1 MPDYQS
7 VEVLGD
13 GRVTFRL
20 CAPEATTVRL
30 ISSDAAD
37 VIPLGFGDETPGL
50 AMSKDDEG
58 LWTVTTPA
66 PLEVDTFRF
75 VFRVNGVDVAD
86 PEGSSVIGGYPGG
99 VSSVVATGREAGA
112 FQAYDRNVPH
122 GAVSRIEYWS
132 SSLNVKRPAVVYTPP
147 GYMTG
152 DAAYPV
158 LYLVHGAGD
167 REDGWTAIGRA
178 HYILDNLIAAGKAE
192 PMIIVMPLG
201 HTPPRPDA
209 DMLANTDFSDDLLT
223 DLVPFIE
230 ANFRTVNERGA
241 RAMAGLSMG
250 GAHTMATGLVNP
262 ELFAYIG
269 IFSMGLMSAERVDAY
284 EARNAAALGKASE
297 SMKLVYYA
305 MGKTFCTVR
314 SHPRGPCSRSTAS
327 SMSTSKARAATLGP
341 TVATTSPTSCRGCS
355 SERACQEDAW
365 SSGSRTVTQP
375 RQDLVREPLCRDL
388 CLGRVRREIRSHDG
402 ELVEA

>member
-1 MPDYQS
+1 MRRTFHSGVAAGALLALALSAGAQPPADAEPETCEGTGFMPMPDYQS
-7 VEVLGD
+7 VEMLAD
-13 GRVTFRL
+13 GRVTFRI
-20 CAPEATTVRL
+20 CAPEATTVRV
-30 ISSDAAD
+30 ISGDAAD
-37 VIPLGFGDETPGL
+37 VIPIGFGGETPGL

-86 PEGSSVIGGYPGG
+86 PVGSSVIGGYPGG
-99 VSSVVATGREAGA
+99 VSSVVATGRKAGA
-112 FQAYDRNVPH
+112 FQAYDKNVPH
-122 GAVSRIEYWS
+122 GVVSRIEYWS

-147 GYMTG
+147 GYMSN

-178 HYILDNLIAAGKAE
+178 HYILDNLIAAGEAE

-230 ANFRTVNERGA
+230 ANFRTANEHGA

-250 GAHTMATGLVNP
+250 GAHTMSTGLVNP
-262 ELFAYIG
+262 ELFAYVG
-269 IFSMGLMSAERVDAY
+269 IFSMGLMSAERVVAY
-284 EARNAAALGKASE
+284 QARNAAALANASE

-305 MGKTFCTVR
+305 MGKTDFLYDSVAPTRAVFEKYGIAHVYIESEGGHTWANWR
-314 SHPRGPCSRSTAS
+314 DYLADFLPRLF
-327 SMSTSKARAATLGP
+327 K
-341 TVATTSPTSCRGCS
+341 
-355 SERACQEDAW
+355 
-365 SSGSRTVTQP
+365 
-375 RQDLVREPLCRDL
+375 
-388 CLGRVRREIRSHDG
+388 
-402 ELVEA
+402 

>member
-1 MPDYQS
+1 MGRMFPSAVVGGALVALAIPAWAQPPAEPETCEGAGFMPTPDYQS

-13 GRVTFRL
+13 GRVTFRI

-37 VIPLGFGDETPGL
+37 VIPIGFAGETPGL
-50 AMSKDDEG
+50 AMTKDDEG

-86 PEGSSVIGGYPGG
+86 PLGSSVIGGYPGG
-99 VSSVVATGREAGA
+99 VSSVVATGRDAGA
-112 FQAYDRNVPH
+112 FQAYDKNVPH
-122 GAVSRIEYWS
+122 GVVSRIEYWS
-132 SSLNVKRPAVVYTPP
+132 SSLTVKRPAVVYTPP
-147 GYMTG
+147 GYMTS

-178 HYILDNLIAAGKAE
+178 HYILDNLIAADKAE

-201 HTPPRPDA
+201 HTPSRPDA

-230 ANFRTVNERGA
+230 GNFRTVNVRGG

-250 GAHTMATGLVNP
+250 GAHTMSTGLVNP
-262 ELFAYIG
+262 ELFAYVG
-269 IFSMGLMSAERVDAY
+269 IFSMGLMSAERVEAY
-284 EARNAAALGKASE
+284 ESRNAAALAKAAE
-297 SMKLVYYA
+297 TMELVYYA
-305 MGKTFCTVR
+305 MGKTDFLYGSVAPTRAVFEKYGIAHLYVESEGGHTWANWR
-314 SHPRGPCSRSTAS
+314 DYLADFLPRLF
-327 SMSTSKARAATLGP
+327 K
-341 TVATTSPTSCRGCS
+341 
-355 SERACQEDAW
+355 
-365 SSGSRTVTQP
+365 
-375 RQDLVREPLCRDL
+375 
-388 CLGRVRREIRSHDG
+388 
-402 ELVEA
+402 

>member
-1 MPDYQS
+1 MGRTLKSAAVLGALLALAVSAWAQPPAEGETETCEGSGFVPIPDYQS

-20 CAPEATTVRL
+20 CAPEATTVRV

-37 VIPLGFGDETPGL
+37 VIPIGFGGETPGL
-50 AMSKDDEG
+50 AMGKDDAG

-86 PEGSSVIGGYPGG
+86 PVGSSVIGGYPGG
-99 VSSVVATGREAGA
+99 VSSVVETGRKAGA
-112 FQAYDRNVPH
+112 FQAYDKNLPH

-147 GYMTG
+147 GYMTS

-178 HYILDNLIAAGKAE
+178 HYILDNLIAAGQAE

-201 HTPPRPDA
+201 HTPPRANA

-250 GAHTMATGLVNP
+250 GAHTMSTGLVNP
-262 ELFAYIG
+262 EIFAYVG
-269 IFSMGLMSAERVDAY
+269 IFSMGLMSAERVEAY
-284 EARNAAALGKASE
+284 EARNAAALTRASE

-305 MGKTFCTVR
+305 MGKTDFLYR
-314 SHPRGPCSRSTAS
+314 SVAPTRAVFEKYGITHLYVESEGGHTWANWRDYLADFLPRLF
-327 SMSTSKARAATLGP
+327 K
-341 TVATTSPTSCRGCS
+341 
-355 SERACQEDAW
+355 
-365 SSGSRTVTQP
+365 
-375 RQDLVREPLCRDL
+375 
-388 CLGRVRREIRSHDG
+388 
-402 ELVEA
+402 

>member
-1 MPDYQS
+1 MGRTLKSAAVLGALLALAVSAWAQPPAEAETETCEGSGFVPIPDYQS

-20 CAPEATTVRL
+20 CAPEATTVRV

-37 VIPLGFGDETPGL
+37 VIPIGFGGETPGL
-50 AMSKDDEG
+50 AMSKDDAG

-86 PEGSSVIGGYPGG
+86 PVGSSVIGGYPGG
-99 VSSVVATGREAGA
+99 VSSVVETGRKAGA
-112 FQAYDRNVPH
+112 FQAYDKNLPH

-147 GYMTG
+147 GYMTS

-178 HYILDNLIAAGKAE
+178 HYILDNLIAAGEAE

-201 HTPPRPDA
+201 HTPPRAAA

-250 GAHTMATGLVNP
+250 GAHTMSTGLVNP
-262 ELFAYIG
+262 EIFAYVG
-269 IFSMGLMSAERVDAY
+269 IFSMGLMSAERIEAY
-284 EARNAAALGKASE
+284 EARNAAALTRASE

-305 MGKTFCTVR
+305 MGKTDFLYR
-314 SHPRGPCSRSTAS
+314 SVAPTRAVFEKYGIAHLYVESDGGHTWANWRDYLADFLPRLF
-327 SMSTSKARAATLGP
+327 K
-341 TVATTSPTSCRGCS
+341 
-355 SERACQEDAW
+355 
-365 SSGSRTVTQP
+365 
-375 RQDLVREPLCRDL
+375 
-388 CLGRVRREIRSHDG
+388 
-402 ELVEA
+402 

>member
-1 MPDYQS
+1 MGRTLKSAAVLGALLALAVSAWAQPPAEAETETCEGSGFVPIPDYQS

-20 CAPEATTVRL
+20 CAPEATTVRV

-37 VIPLGFGDETPGL
+37 VIPIGFGGETPGL
-50 AMSKDDEG
+50 AMSKDDAG

-86 PEGSSVIGGYPGG
+86 PVGSSVIGGYPGG
-99 VSSVVATGREAGA
+99 VSSVVETGRKAGA
-112 FQAYDRNVPH
+112 FQAYDKNLPH

-147 GYMTG
+147 GYMTS

-178 HYILDNLIAAGKAE
+178 HYILDNLIAAGEAE

-201 HTPPRPDA
+201 HTPPRAAA

-250 GAHTMATGLVNP
+250 GAHTMSTGLVNP
-262 ELFAYIG
+262 EIFAYVG
-269 IFSMGLMSAERVDAY
+269 IFSMGLMSAERIEAF
-284 EARNAAALGKASE
+284 EARNAAALTRASE

-305 MGKTFCTVR
+305 MGKTDFLYR
-314 SHPRGPCSRSTAS
+314 SVAPTRAVFEKYGIAHLYVESDGGHTWANWRDYLADFLPRLF
-327 SMSTSKARAATLGP
+327 K
-341 TVATTSPTSCRGCS
+341 
-355 SERACQEDAW
+355 
-365 SSGSRTVTQP
+365 
-375 RQDLVREPLCRDL
+375 
-388 CLGRVRREIRSHDG
+388 
-402 ELVEA
+402 

>member
-1 MPDYQS
+1 MSRTFQPAAVACASLALAASAWAQPATDAQPETCGGGGGFVPMPDYQS
-7 VEVLGD
+7 VEVLDD

-20 CAPEATTVRL
+20 CAPEATTVRV
-30 ISSDAAD
+30 ISGDAAD
-37 VIPLGFGDETPGL
+37 VIPVGFGGETPGL
-50 AMSKDDEG
+50 ALSKDDGG

-86 PEGSSVIGGYPGG
+86 PVGSSVIKGYPGG
-99 VSSVVATGREAGA
+99 VSSVVETGRKGGA
-112 FQAYDRNVPH
+112 FQAYDKDVPH

-132 SSLNVKRPAVVYTPP
+132 SLDVKRPAVAYTPP
-147 GYMTG
+147 GYMTS

-178 HYILDNLIAAGKAE
+178 HYILDNLIAAGEAE

-201 HTPPRPDA
+201 HTPPRAAA
-209 DMLANTDFSDDLLT
+209 DMLANTDFSNDLLT

-250 GAHTMATGLVNP
+250 GAHTMSTGLVNP
-262 ELFAYIG
+262 ELFAYVG

-284 EARNAAALGKASE
+284 EARNAAALAKASE

-305 MGKTFCTVR
+305 MGKTDFLYGSVAPTRAVFEKYGITHLYVESEGGHTWANWR
-314 SHPRGPCSRSTAS
+314 DYLADFLPRLF
-327 SMSTSKARAATLGP
+327 K
-341 TVATTSPTSCRGCS
+341 
-355 SERACQEDAW
+355 
-365 SSGSRTVTQP
+365 
-375 RQDLVREPLCRDL
+375 
-388 CLGRVRREIRSHDG
+388 
-402 ELVEA
+402 

>member
-1 MPDYQS
+1 MRRMFPPVVVAGALLALATPAWAQPAAEAEPETCEGSGFVPMPDYQS
-7 VEVLGD
+7 VEVLAD
-13 GRVTFRL
+13 GRVTFQI

-37 VIPLGFGDETPGL
+37 VIPLGFGGETPGL

-86 PEGSSVIGGYPGG
+86 PEGSNVIGGYPGG
-99 VSSVVATGREAGA
+99 VSSVVATSRKAGA
-112 FQAYDRNVPH
+112 FQAYDKDVPH
-122 GAVSRIEYWS
+122 GVVSRIEYWS

-178 HYILDNLIAAGKAE
+178 HYILDNLIAAGQAE

-201 HTPPRPDA
+201 HTPPRPGA

-230 ANFRTVNERGA
+230 ANFRTVDERGA

-250 GAHTMATGLVNP
+250 GAHTMSTGLVNP
-262 ELFAYIG
+262 DLFAYVG

-284 EARNAAALGKASE
+284 EARHAAALAKASE

-305 MGKTFCTVR
+305 MGKTDFLYDSVAPTRAVFEKYGIAHLYVESEGGHTWANWR
-314 SHPRGPCSRSTAS
+314 DYLANFLPRLF
-327 SMSTSKARAATLGP
+327 K
-341 TVATTSPTSCRGCS
+341 
-355 SERACQEDAW
+355 
-365 SSGSRTVTQP
+365 
-375 RQDLVREPLCRDL
+375 
-388 CLGRVRREIRSHDG
+388 
-402 ELVEA
+402 